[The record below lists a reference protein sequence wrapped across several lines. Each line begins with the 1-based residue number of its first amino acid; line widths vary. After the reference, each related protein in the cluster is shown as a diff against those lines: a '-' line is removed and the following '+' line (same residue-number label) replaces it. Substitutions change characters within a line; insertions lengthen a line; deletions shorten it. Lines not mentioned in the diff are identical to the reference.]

1 MYCTDCG
8 TANTVDSKYCKECGG
23 KINDGYRTMML
34 SVSDLPPGITE
45 ENTDAL
51 TRLLDMAFWHNEA
64 GNVAAAI
71 TASEAA
77 LALNPNSTTAHSLL
91 GTLYEKQGDDAR
103 AIEHFEAVLARN
115 PESAADRAKL
125 EQIRRGVHVKAVA
138 PPLAHQWV
146 PPALRTVAPRLQKAW
161 AARADRPMTATLQRQ
176 PLAAAGIAT
185 GVILVGGLLL
195 VRPWARAEATSPR
208 LVSPQMVA
216 AAPPAVALSQ
226 SAFAA
231 PPPSG
236 LPAPVVMRPPSSP
249 TSVYPSLSAASAT
262 SADPIT
268 SADPFAGRP
277 GTGPRVA
284 STYALP
290 PVPARPKHRAEA
302 LPRLRL
308 TALPPIREEGL
319 APAPVTLPPGYR
331 PAPIV
336 VASSAA
342 SVPQH
347 TVVVNGL
354 ENGLETGTIPAGA
367 GLSTPSSHIRIS
379 VRSAPDP
386 NSASAATA
394 DSSSASDTSGG
405 EGSTG
410 RADSYQ
416 QRALSLQQAADYKGA
431 RRSYTR
437 AIQAYQGQIAAGQD
451 VEAAQRGLAACRT
464 GLEICK
470 QSE

>member
-8 TANTVDSKYCKECGG
+8 TANTVDSKYCKECGE

-34 SVSDLPPGITE
+34 SVSDLPVGITE

-125 EQIRRGVHVKAVA
+125 EQLRRGVHVKAVA

-146 PPALRTVAPRLQKAW
+146 PPVLRTVGPKLQKVW
-161 AARADRPMTATLQRQ
+161 TARADRPMTATLQRQ

-185 GVILVGGLLL
+185 GVILVGGLLM
-195 VRPWARAEATSPR
+195 VRPWARAETPSPR
-208 LVSPQMVA
+208 PASLQMVA
-216 AAPPAVALSQ
+216 AAPPAAALSQ

-231 PPPSG
+231 PPPSPA

-249 TSVYPSLSAASAT
+249 ASVYSALPAA
-262 SADPIT
+262 PIT
-268 SADPFAGRP
+268 TADPFAGRP

-284 STYALP
+284 AAYALP
-290 PVPARPKHRAEA
+290 PVPARPKHQAEA

-331 PAPIV
+331 PVPIV

-342 SVPQH
+342 PVPQH

-354 ENGLETGTIPAGA
+354 GAGTPPADA
-367 GLSTPSSHIRIS
+367 GLSAPSSHIRIS

-386 NSASAATA
+386 GSATTASA
-394 DSSSASDTSGG
+394 DSSALDTSGG
-405 EGSTG
+405 GDSTG
-410 RADSYQ
+410 RAETYQ